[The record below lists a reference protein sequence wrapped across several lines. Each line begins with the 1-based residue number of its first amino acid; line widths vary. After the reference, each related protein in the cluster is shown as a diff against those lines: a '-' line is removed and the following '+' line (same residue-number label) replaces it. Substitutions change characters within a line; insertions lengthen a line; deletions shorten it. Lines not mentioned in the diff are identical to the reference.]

1 MVEELRVKAMKEL
14 DGFEKYGESV
24 APLLIEVL
32 GLMVQV
38 NNGFLLVISGF
49 AHQYLRM
56 RMVRNECQPRFISI
70 SLLLWLLH
78 VTSHTFFTFFFVS
91 PN

>member
-38 NNGFLLVISGF
+38 NNGFFTGNFGF
-49 AHQYLRM
+49 
-56 RMVRNECQPRFISI
+56 CTSI
-70 SLLLWLLH
+70 
-78 VTSHTFFTFFFVS
+78 
-91 PN
+91 PKDENGP